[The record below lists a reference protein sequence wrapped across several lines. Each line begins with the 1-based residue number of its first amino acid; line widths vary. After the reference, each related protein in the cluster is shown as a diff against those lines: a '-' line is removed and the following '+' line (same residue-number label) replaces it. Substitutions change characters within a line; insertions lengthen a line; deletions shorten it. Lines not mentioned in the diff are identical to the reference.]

1 MAGQKLGVSYADCL
15 RALEG
20 DDLERA
26 EVMRSWGGKPDDW
39 RLVETRERM
48 ALALTGAE
56 DRLELRRGSGAAAV
70 RALVRAVRRRVEE
83 SLPA

>member
-1 MAGQKLGVSYADCL
+1 MASQKLGVSYADCL

-26 EVMRSWGGKPDDW
+26 KVMRSWGGRPDDW

-48 ALALTGAE
+48 AQALTRAE
-56 DRLELRRGSGAAAV
+56 DRLELRRGSGAAGV
-70 RALVRAVRRRVEE
+70 RGLVRAVRRRVEDG
-83 SLPA
+83 LPA